1 MIASYCRNLGRIF
14 QTVADYLRQSRMCL
28 ISIEFSFVGKLWDG
42 WETMK
47 SPIIQ
52 DFKGRAGNFPG
63 GEGKLLWPLL
73 SKLGSIYKRVAFLSV
88 WATISQVFLAN
99 WRAAHDT
106 SWKCSWF
113 KNTLFF
119 VLYCFFFNKRTL
131 PLLWEGHNWNY
142 FYYLPTALK
151 KQLLIGCK
159 HLITDFFFLHRSEL
173 HRQPFR
179 EPL

>member
-14 QTVADYLRQSRMCL
+14 QTVADYPRQSRMCL

-47 SPIIQ
+47 SPIIY

-63 GEGKLLWPLL
+63 GEGELLWPFL

-99 WRAAHDT
+99 WRTAHVADL
-106 SWKCSWF
+106 KI
-113 KNTLFF
+113 LFF
-119 VLYCFFFNKRTL
+119 LFCIV
-131 PLLWEGHNWNY
+131 
-142 FYYLPTALK
+142 
-151 KQLLIGCK
+151 
-159 HLITDFFFLHRSEL
+159 FFLI
-173 HRQPFR
+173 R
-179 EPL
+179 EPCLFYGKDIIGTTFIIYPQHQKNNSWLDVST